1 MSQKKQLKNPT
12 LAMWLSI
19 IPGLGQFY
27 NGQKVKA
34 GLLLGVFLLE
44 IVELVTFGIPA
55 MVGLITLGST
65 PVIDHS
71 LFLLIKG
78 SMQLIIFVLMAII
91 HAVSMSDAK
100 NTARLIN
107 DGQKVPMTAKE
118 TLETIYEKG
127 FPYLL
132 IIPAYLAMAFAI
144 AFPVLVTLFIAFTN
158 YDFRHIP
165 PQKLLDWVGLKNFSN
180 IVQLSTFRK
189 AFSNVLSW
197 TFIWTICAS
206 SLQIVIG
213 VATAIIA
220 NQKFIKFKRIFG
232 VIFLLPWAVPAFISI
247 MTFSN
252 FFNDSIGAMNV
263 QVLPF
268 IEKLLPFLDFGIV
281 PWKTDPTWTKIAVI
295 MVQGWLGFPYIY
307 ILVSGILQSIPE
319 DLYEAATVDG
329 ATAWQK
335 FWKITLPMILAV
347 AAPTFISQYT
357 FNFNNFSI
365 IYLFNNGGPGSV
377 GGGAGATDILISWIY
392 KLTTQ
397 TSPQFS
403 MASAVTLII
412 SLIVITVS
420 LITFKKFK
428 AFDMEDR

>member
-144 AFPVLVTLFIAFTN
+144 VFPVLVTLFIAFTN

-213 VATAIIA
+213 VATDRDWC
-220 NQKFIKFKRIFG
+220 K
-232 VIFLLPWAVPAFISI
+232 
-247 MTFSN
+247 
-252 FFNDSIGAMNV
+252 D
-263 QVLPF
+263 
-268 IEKLLPFLDFGIV
+268 KL
-281 PWKTDPTWTKIAVI
+281 
-295 MVQGWLGFPYIY
+295 
-307 ILVSGILQSIPE
+307 
-319 DLYEAATVDG
+319 
-329 ATAWQK
+329 
-335 FWKITLPMILAV
+335 
-347 AAPTFISQYT
+347 
-357 FNFNNFSI
+357 
-365 IYLFNNGGPGSV
+365 
-377 GGGAGATDILISWIY
+377 
-392 KLTTQ
+392 
-397 TSPQFS
+397 
-403 MASAVTLII
+403 
-412 SLIVITVS
+412 
-420 LITFKKFK
+420 
-428 AFDMEDR
+428 RCR

>member
-132 IIPAYLAMAFAI
+132 IIPAYLAMALAI
-144 AFPVLVTLFIAFTN
+144 VFPVLVTLFIAFTN

>member
-1 MSQKKQLKNPT
+1 
-12 LAMWLSI
+12 
-19 IPGLGQFY
+19 
-27 NGQKVKA
+27 
-34 GLLLGVFLLE
+34 
-44 IVELVTFGIPA
+44 
-55 MVGLITLGST
+55 
-65 PVIDHS
+65 
-71 LFLLIKG
+71 
-78 SMQLIIFVLMAII
+78 
-91 HAVSMSDAK
+91 
-100 NTARLIN
+100 
-107 DGQKVPMTAKE
+107 
-118 TLETIYEKG
+118 
-127 FPYLL
+127 
-132 IIPAYLAMAFAI
+132 
-144 AFPVLVTLFIAFTN
+144 
-158 YDFRHIP
+158 
-165 PQKLLDWVGLKNFSN
+165 
-180 IVQLSTFRK
+180 
-189 AFSNVLSW
+189 
-197 TFIWTICAS
+197 
-206 SLQIVIG
+206 
-213 VATAIIA
+213 
-220 NQKFIKFKRIFG
+220 
-232 VIFLLPWAVPAFISI
+232 

-268 IEKLLPFLDFGIV
+268 IEKLLPFPDFGIV

-295 MVQGWLGFPYIY
+295 MVQGWLGRLYIY

-377 GGGAGATDILISWIY
+377 GGVLVQPISWIY